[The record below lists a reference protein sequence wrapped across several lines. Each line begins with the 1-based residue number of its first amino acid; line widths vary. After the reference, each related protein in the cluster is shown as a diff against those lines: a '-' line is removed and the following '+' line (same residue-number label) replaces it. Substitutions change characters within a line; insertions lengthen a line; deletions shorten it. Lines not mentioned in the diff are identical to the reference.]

1 MVMAIDAAGL
11 GTMASGPKMTA
22 ARVTGTAGA
31 TARIS
36 SSSSSSVVD
45 DIVLIDVRI
54 RTTSLT
60 IITAMALVKA
70 MGARTHPT
78 RSTNAW
84 RTATSP
90 APATAAAAAAAASSA
105 NHSDRGSRR
114 AGRILK
120 YPSEEW
126 MIWRARRLSCRLI
139 RRPLLVVV
147 VVVVVVVALHIQATP
162 DSNRFDTRI
171 PCHTDSPPVMQ
182 ATSPRRLPPRTPR
195 CRRIGRRFPSA
206 SSRDSSHRRRRL
218 RVSPGHFQVRR
229 PRLLPR
235 VHRDRSPCHSM

>member
-1 MVMAIDAAGL
+1 MAMAMAIDAAGL
-11 GTMASGPKMTA
+11 GMMASGPKMTA

-31 TARIS
+31 TARMSSS

-90 APATAAAAAAAASSA
+90 APATAAAAAAAVEQQLLQRCFCGLQGHERFS
-105 NHSDRGSRR
+105 NEPYRR
-114 AGRILK
+114 SG
-120 YPSEEW
+120 
-126 MIWRARRLSCRLI
+126 
-139 RRPLLVVV
+139 
-147 VVVVVVVALHIQATP
+147 
-162 DSNRFDTRI
+162 
-171 PCHTDSPPVMQ
+171 
-182 ATSPRRLPPRTPR
+182 
-195 CRRIGRRFPSA
+195 
-206 SSRDSSHRRRRL
+206 
-218 RVSPGHFQVRR
+218 
-229 PRLLPR
+229 
-235 VHRDRSPCHSM
+235 